1 MTSLPDPALTDPLL
15 GPAAFLR
22 ALLAGAADHDDLRAR
37 AEAAGC
43 VVHAL
48 SDCPATEEAATA
60 ATAALQAAGAR
71 AIAATLARGGQPI
84 LLVSQ
89 GLAAGEAYAAA
100 LAEGLMGYERIFAL
114 VCAPSGAAGAVEVTG
129 DSRSDGLRLILIL
142 PPTVANSYWQ
152 R

>member
-1 MTSLPDPALTDPLL
+1 MTSLPDPALPDPLL

-22 ALLAGAADHDDLRAR
+22 ALLAGAAGHDDLRAR

-60 ATAALQAAGAR
+60 ALQAAGAR
-71 AIAATLARGGQPI
+71 AIAATLARGAQPI

-89 GLAAGEAYAAA
+89 GLAAGEAYATA